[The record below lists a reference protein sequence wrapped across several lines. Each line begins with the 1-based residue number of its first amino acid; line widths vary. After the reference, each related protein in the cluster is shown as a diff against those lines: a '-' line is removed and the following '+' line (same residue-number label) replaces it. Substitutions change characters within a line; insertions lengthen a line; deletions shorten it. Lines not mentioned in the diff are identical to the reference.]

1 MYYYLLNRRKAE
13 DLSFECKENISDSF
27 NEMICQ
33 KCGSIIIPFVNGK
46 ISIHHNDKKFKMKI
60 KLNNKIKKKYY
71 KNYIV

>member
-1 MYYYLLNRRKAE
+1 
-13 DLSFECKENISDSF
+13 
-27 NEMICQ
+27 MICQ

-71 KNYIV
+71 KNYIVY